1 VAVGRVGLLV
11 ALSLALACAVRWLLG
26 RRVPRARPVPT
37 WGCGYP
43 RPAARMQ
50 YTASSFAEPITQVLQ
65 PLLRSQVQRDVPT
78 EAAWPG
84 AASWRSFTRDRALA
98 QLYEPLFSSV
108 ERALLRLRGLQQ
120 GRVTTYL
127 LYIVLTVLAL
137 VLTLFLPV
145 GTRP

>member
-1 VAVGRVGLLV
+1 
-11 ALSLALACAVRWLLG
+11 
-26 RRVPRARPVPT
+26 
-37 WGCGYP
+37 
-43 RPAARMQ
+43 MQ
-50 YTASSFAEPITQVLQ
+50 YTASSFAEPITRVLQ

-127 LYIVLTVLAL
+127 LYMVLTVLAL

-145 GTRP
+145 GARP